1 MSEVVT
7 LELPSAV
14 VEQARVVAAR
24 THQTL
29 EDVLSDWLD
38 RFVSDLPVDS
48 LTDEQVLALCDMQ
61 MDDNQQQE
69 LNELL
74 AQQREGQLTEL
85 AREQLERLMNIY
97 RRGLVQ
103 KAEALKVA
111 VARGLHRPLS

>member
-1 MSEVVT
+1 MSEVIT
-7 LELPSAV
+7 LELPSSV
-14 VEQARVVAAR
+14 VEQARVVATR
-24 THQTL
+24 THQSI

-61 MDDNQQQE
+61 MDENQQQE
-69 LNELL
+69 LNDLL
-74 AQQREGQLTEL
+74 FQQREGQLTSHT
-85 AREQLERLMNIY
+85 REELERLMSIY

-111 VARGLHRPLS
+111 VERGLRSPLS